1 MILPVSFFVHR
12 FLNPYCTFAQKAVP
26 LQQISNLGLGI
37 LERLF
42 QNRNSMNETTLIII
56 LGIILLGLEI
66 AVMVL
71 SVQKSNL
78 KQQLSDMRIR
88 ELMYNRDSKVMQSVL
103 ADQVTRQSN
112 RPQAVKHLMSS
123 HKAKIE
129 SLRKQYPALTETD
142 IQVLVLLG
150 IGVETQDILML
161 LDMSKRTYY
170 KRRQTIAKR
179 MDITTQ
185 DLEETAQ
192 SMFYPKY

>member
-12 FLNPYCTFAQKAVP
+12 LLNPYCTFAQKAVP
-26 LQQISNLGLGI
+26 LQRISNLGLGI
-37 LERLF
+37 F
-42 QNRNSMNETTLIII
+42 QNRNIMNGTTLVIVCGI
-56 LGIILLGLEI
+56 IILLGLEI
-66 AVMVL
+66 AVVVL

-78 KQQLSDMRIR
+78 KQQLTDMRIR

-112 RPQAVKHLMSS
+112 RPQAVEHLMSS
-123 HKAKIE
+123 HKAKID
-129 SLRKQYPALTETD
+129 SLRKQYPVLTEAD

-170 KRRQTIAKR
+170 KRRQTIAGR
-179 MDITTQ
+179 MNIATTA
-185 DLEETAQ
+185 LEETAQ

>member
-1 MILPVSFFVHR
+1 MIYDITYFFFCTPASQYLLRICVKSS
-12 FLNPYCTFAQKAVP
+12 TFAAKKQNTNTMDGMSLLITIWLVV
-26 LQQISNLGLGI
+26 ILGLC
-37 LERLF
+37 
-42 QNRNSMNETTLIII
+42 IIVI
-56 LGIILLGLEI
+56 
-66 AVMVL
+66 VL
-71 SVQKSNL
+71 SIQNADL

-88 ELMYNRDSKVMQSVL
+88 ELMYNRDSQFMQSVL
-103 ADQVTRQSN
+103 ADQVTQQAN
-112 RPQAVKHLMSS
+112 RPQAVEHLMSS

-129 SLRKQYPALTETD
+129 SLRKQYPALTEAD

-150 IGVETQDILML
+150 MRIETQDILML

-185 DLEETAQ
+185 NLEETAQ